1 MKPKKLIFS
10 LAALWGGRTNDTNW
24 KYENALTLLDHIKK
38 RNKMDVFYGFELGN
52 EIYGHAVFFIH
63 STSETKKVKS
73 KIKMRFSRFREFRFK
88 DGNTKQSQGY
98 PS

>member
-1 MKPKKLIFS
+1 
-10 LAALWGGRTNDTNW
+10 
-24 KYENALTLLDHIKK
+24 
-38 RNKMDVFYGFELGN
+38 MDLNLEMRFMETMGMQF
-52 EIYGHAVFFIH
+52 FFIH

-88 DGNTKQSQGY
+88 DGNPKQSQGY